1 MIQGPASQML
11 FGANHEL
18 NFYPGLYNFVI
29 SKASFW
35 IISSFLLKASINQII
50 DKKNYGEFPL
60 EAFTSEIRFHTNL
73 GYLNPSFEK
82 HKQGV

>member
-11 FGANHEL
+11 FGANHKL
-18 NFYPGLYNFVI
+18 NFYPGLFNFVI

-73 GYLNPSFEK
+73 GLP
-82 HKQGV
+82 